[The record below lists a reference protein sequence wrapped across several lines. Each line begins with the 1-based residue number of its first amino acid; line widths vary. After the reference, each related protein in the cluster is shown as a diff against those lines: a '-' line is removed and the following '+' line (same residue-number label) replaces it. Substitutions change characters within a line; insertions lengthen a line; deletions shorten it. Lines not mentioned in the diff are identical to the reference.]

1 MTHAN
6 GMPTA
11 PRPSLLL
18 VDDDPLICEAFG
30 FVLASDFTVHPA
42 SGREEAID
50 VVRSLATIPQL
61 ALIDL
66 GLPPRPH
73 RPDQGFALISEL
85 LALAPEMRILVL
97 SGQNEETHARHA
109 RALGALEFIAKPAHP
124 ARVREALFAALSIT
138 PDDPARSAL
147 PLLGSSSPM
156 VALRGQ
162 IQQFAATPY
171 PVLIEG
177 ESGTGKE
184 RAAEWLHHSSP
195 RRDQPFLTLNCAA
208 MSPHLIES
216 LLFGHARGAFTGAAG
231 QRAGYFEDAGEGTL
245 FLDEIGELP
254 LDLQPKLLRVLENG
268 EYQRVGETQRRF
280 SQARV
285 VAATNRDLR
294 AEVRA
299 GRFRADLYHRLS
311 VFSLRVPPLRD
322 LEEDRFR
329 LLSHFGAAVADQLQ
343 AMPFRLGGEAEGLW
357 RQYGFPGNVRELRN
371 IVIRLQTKYPGCEVG
386 RSALAAELDLAAP
399 PAPPDLAAELPPSPD
414 LLPEDALI
422 RQAMASLEREAGFD
436 LDATLRAQE
445 RAFVEAALRLA
456 QGNISHAA
464 RLLGLHRTTLYNRM
478 EVLGLPRPQVPV
490 NN

>member
-1 MTHAN
+1 MA
-6 GMPTA
+6 A
-11 PRPSLLL
+11 LSRPSLLL
-18 VDDDPLICEAFG
+18 VDDDPLICEAIG

-42 SGREEAID
+42 ASREEAID
-50 VVRSLATIPQL
+50 LVRSGLEAVPEL

-73 RPDQGFALISEL
+73 RPDEGFALISEL
-85 LALAPEMRILVL
+85 LALAPDMRILVL
-97 SGQNEETHARHA
+97 SGQNEEMHARHA

-124 ARVREALFAALSIT
+124 IRVREALFAALSVK
-138 PDDPARSAL
+138 PEDPAKPAL
-147 PLLGSSSPM
+147 PLLGNSPAM

-162 IQQFAATPY
+162 IQQFAATPF

-195 RRDQPFLTLNCAA
+195 RRDHPFLTLNCAA

-216 LLFGHARGAFTGAAG
+216 LLFGHARGAFTGATG
-231 QRAGYFEDAGEGTL
+231 QRAGYFEDAGAGTL

-254 LDLQPKLLRVLENG
+254 VDLQPKLLRVLENG

-285 VAATNRDLR
+285 IAATNRDLKT
-294 AEVRA
+294 EVRA

-322 LEEDRFR
+322 LAEDRFR
-329 LLSHFGAAVADQLQ
+329 LLSHFGGAVAGQLHT
-343 AMPFRLGGEAEGLW
+343 APFALGKEAETLW
-357 RQYGFPGNVRELRN
+357 RQYAFPGNVRELRN
-371 IVIRLQTKYPGCEVG
+371 IVIRLQTKYPGSEVG
-386 RSALAAELDLAAP
+386 RAELAAELDLAS
-399 PAPPDLAAELPPSPD
+399 PAPLEQVLAPNAAAEAPTAAESR
-414 LLPEDALI
+414 I
-422 RQAMASLEREAGFD
+422 RQAMLTLEQDAAFN

-445 RAFVEAALRLA
+445 RAFVEAALRVA
-456 QGNISHAA
+456 QGNVSHAA

-478 EVLGLPRPQVPV
+478 EALGLPRPQVPA
-490 NN
+490 NP